1 MASWG
6 SIMIVA
12 GLEGRR
18 GTLRAGESGEAH
30 FHSIK
35 TPLRWDE
42 KGAVTRKRQKTRI
55 KNNQKNTNSILTFI
69 SLSHYTFV
77 SNSEKNL
84 ERERTEFKLSEHF
97 RKRENAFN
105 NARSTF

>member
-1 MASWG
+1 M
-6 SIMIVA
+6 MIVA

-55 KNNQKNTNSILTFI
+55 KNSQKHQLDFDLYIIITLYIRIEKRTKSRPRANRID
-69 SLSHYTFV
+69 
-77 SNSEKNL
+77 SN
-84 ERERTEFKLSEHF
+84 KLSEHF